1 MENIQNRKLR
11 EIMGNIRPNQRDK
24 SGNVVQLFLE
34 TEDFERYIIDDS
46 QIGDSIFEH
55 INSRV
60 ILKGYVAGE
69 FFDGREIICAT
80 GYRIVK

>member
-1 MENIQNRKLR
+1 MEKNQNSIVMELT
-11 EIMGNIRPNQRDK
+11 GHIRPNQRDK

-46 QIGDSIFEH
+46 QIGTSLLKH
-55 INSRV
+55 IHDRV
-60 ILKGYVAGE
+60 VLSGFIAGE

-80 GYRIVK
+80 KYKIVK